1 MPMTRIVFTTD
12 LHGSDVCFRKLLNA
26 GKMHKADAI
35 IVGGDITGKAIVP
48 MVEEADG
55 SHKAYLFEAEHVA
68 KDESQLKMLEK
79 RISSVG
85 FYPLQ
90 VSQNEYREL
99 STDKKKLDEAFKSL
113 MIERISAWVSLAE
126 EHFKGTK
133 TKFFLM
139 PGNDDIFD
147 IDPII
152 EKSDYV
158 VDPEGK
164 VVLVD
169 ERHEMISTGFSNMTP
184 WKCPRD
190 VPEEELAKRL
200 DEMTSKI
207 GDMKNAIFCF
217 HVPPYNTNVDQAPK
231 LDEKLQIVFEGGQ
244 VLMASVGSTAVR
256 AAIEKH
262 QPLLGLHG
270 HIHESK
276 AIERIGRTL
285 CLNPGSEYAEGILHC
300 ALVNI
305 DEKSVRG
312 HMFLTG

>member
-1 MPMTRIVFTTD
+1 MTRIVFTTD
-12 LHGSDVCFRKLLNA
+12 LHGSDICFRKLLNA
-26 GKMHKADAI
+26 GKIHKANAI

-48 MVEEADG
+48 MVEEPDG
-55 SHKAYLFEAEHVA
+55 SYRAYLFEAEHVA
-68 KDESQLKMLEK
+68 KDQSELKTLEK
-79 RISSVG
+79 RIGSVG
-85 FYPLQ
+85 FYALQ
-90 VSQNEYREL
+90 VSQKEYEEL
-99 STDKKKLDEAFKSL
+99 STNKTKLDETFKSL
-113 MIERISAWVSLAE
+113 MTERIRAWVSLAE
-126 EHFKGTK
+126 EHFKGTQ

-147 IDPII
+147 IDPLIQA
-152 EKSDYV
+152 SDYV
-158 VDPEGK
+158 VNPEGR
-164 VVLVD
+164 VVNVD
-169 ERHEMISTGFSNMTP
+169 EHHEMISTGFSNMTP

-190 VPEEELAKRL
+190 IPEEELAKKL
-200 DEMTSKI
+200 EAMTAKVS
-207 GDMKNAIFCF
+207 DMKNAVFCF
-217 HVPPYNTNVDQAPK
+217 HVPPYGTNVDQAPK

-256 AAIEKH
+256 AAIEKY

-285 CLNPGSEYAEGILHC
+285 CLNPGSEYGEGILHC

-312 HMFLTG
+312 HMLITG